1 MFNIDA
7 KFFKYFNLWLNLRI
21 QGSWIWRAEFQWVA
35 DNKWI
40 PIYNLFSFLLVGA
53 FRDNDRWMDKSK
65 NLKLPQ
71 PRHLWRSRGGF
82 YLRAPFPSWMVG
94 SILILFSKIR
104 DVRRITVMMLMLLS
118 SKCLWDNQVKCSR
131 EMESVLGIE
140 NHYNTETARD
150 WKGQVKGKQRRT

>member
-1 MFNIDA
+1 MQKFSNISICD
-7 KFFKYFNLWLNLRI
+7 
-21 QGSWIWRAEFQWVA
+21 WIWGYRAHEYGGLNFSGLLIINEYQST
-35 DNKWI
+35 
-40 PIYNLFSFLLVGA
+40 IYSVSILLGP

-94 SILILFSKIR
+94 SILVLFSKIR